1 MTGYILSIAG
11 VVLLSALV
19 AMIAPSGKMG
29 EFLKGVTKLVTL
41 FILLAPIGK
50 LAAGDEFIFSV
61 GKIETDEAYL
71 AYCVQ
76 ELSAQDEAEIVLWL
90 DETYDVVGEA
100 DVKRNAD
107 ATFSYQKIQVTILD
121 FGIYE
126 QDEHIHISEQIEAA
140 LETRYGCQAE
150 VM

>member
-71 AYCVQ
+71 AYCAQ
-76 ELSAQDEAEIVLWL
+76 ELSAQDWL
-90 DETYDVVGEA
+90 PA
-100 DVKRNAD
+100 DRAHRIRRLLR
-107 ATFSYQKIQVTILD
+107 IQR
-121 FGIYE
+121 
-126 QDEHIHISEQIEAA
+126 QN
-140 LETRYGCQAE
+140 RYH
-150 VM
+150 

>member
-71 AYCVQ
+71 AYCAQ

-90 DETYDVVGEA
+90 DETYDPPPRRRGI
-100 DVKRNAD
+100 RLPQ
-107 ATFSYQKIQVTILD
+107 TF
-121 FGIYE
+121 
-126 QDEHIHISEQIEAA
+126 QINYHLAFN
-140 LETRYGCQAE
+140 
-150 VM
+150 